1 MWSTPALLPGD
12 QVLAD
17 RRFNVEDAF
26 RFYCA
31 EVTTPLFTRGKKQLS
46 KMEVDT
52 AWQLS
57 RVQIHVE
64 QVIGLLHQKYTILE
78 GTLPINSVMTA
89 PGAQYST
96 IDKIVCVC
104 VCSIV

>member
-1 MWSTPALLPGD
+1 MPLDFIALRLLLPYS
-12 QVLAD
+12 QEA
-17 RRFNVEDAF
+17 
-26 RFYCA
+26 
-31 EVTTPLFTRGKKQLS
+31 KKQLS

-57 RVQIHVE
+57 RVRIHVE

-96 IDKIVCVC
+96 IDKIVSVC
-104 VCSIV
+104 ACSIV

>member
-1 MWSTPALLPGD
+1 MPLDFIALRLLLPYS
-12 QVLAD
+12 QEA
-17 RRFNVEDAF
+17 
-26 RFYCA
+26 
-31 EVTTPLFTRGKKQLS
+31 KKQLS

-64 QVIGLLHQKYTILE
+64 QVIGLLRQKYTILE

-89 PGAQYST
+89 PHST
-96 IDKIVCVC
+96 IDKIVSVC
-104 VCSIV
+104 VQHCVTVVTL